1 MAGLIRRNDIDEVRS
16 RTNLADIVGD
26 YVTLKNAGVGS
37 MKGLCPFHDE
47 RSPSFH
53 VRPQVGFYHC
63 FGCGEGGDVYSFLQK
78 MDHVTFSEAVER
90 MAGRLGY
97 ELHYE
102 DGSGPATDHGN
113 RARIL
118 AANKAAEG
126 YFIAQLATPDAEL
139 ARAFLGSRGFDH
151 AAAARFGV
159 GYAPKSFDAL
169 GKHLGGLG
177 YTEAELITA
186 GLLGQGDR
194 GAYDRFRGRLVWPIR
209 DVTGQTLGF
218 GARRLRDDD
227 TGPKYL
233 NTPETPVYH
242 KSQVLY
248 GLDLAKR
255 DIARGRQI
263 VIVEGY
269 TDVMACHLAGVTTA
283 VATCGTA
290 FGGEHVK
297 IVRRVLGDFDN
308 ADTTGTGEVIFTFDP
323 DEAGQKAAS
332 RAFSEEQRFAAQ
344 TFVAVAA
351 EGVDPC
357 DLRLQHGDDAVRRL
371 IRSRKPM
378 FEFMVRR
385 TLTAHDL
392 ETVEGRVA
400 ALRAAAPIVAG
411 IRDQA
416 LSIGYTRNL
425 AGWLGLN
432 PTEVVAA
439 VAKARTQPPKAPMV
453 RAGMDRAGQPDR
465 GQPDRGGQR
474 PGAQGPGARDGGAQ
488 NSAQD
493 RGGAQNR
500 EQDRGGQNGGHNRG
514 QDRGAQNSAPF
525 SGAQNPRPQG
535 PGVPERPQLSPAD
548 GWERRDGSGVSAAA
562 GENPA
567 AGQNA
572 AGPNA
577 AADTWAETNQSLTAA
592 GFDPRLESGPSIVDL
607 PTDQATRLERD
618 ALMAMLQHP
627 TDIGREMLARAA
639 RVGFSSA
646 TLAVVRDAI
655 ATSLDHIESGDWVA
669 TIVREVPAPFASLV
683 QQLAIAPIPQ
693 REEQLAAYCQGV
705 TASLVELDL
714 LRAKADLLGS
724 LQRTDAAA
732 DPARYARIQR
742 DLMNVE
748 IERRV
753 LRNE

>member
-37 MKGLCPFHDE
+37 MKGLCPFHEE

-63 FGCGEGGDVYSFLQK
+63 FGCGEGGDVFTFLQK

-90 MAGRLGY
+90 MAARLGY

-102 DGSGPATDHGN
+102 DGGQASDHGN

-118 AANKAAEG
+118 SANKAAEEF
-126 YFIAQLATPDAEL
+126 FIAQLATPEAEL
-139 ARAFLGSRGFDH
+139 GRVFLGQRGFDY
-151 AAAARFGV
+151 AAASRFGV
-159 GYAPKSFDAL
+159 GYAPKSYDAL
-169 GKHLGGLG
+169 GKHLGSLG
-177 YTEAELITA
+177 YTEAEMITA

-218 GARRLRDDD
+218 GARKLRDDD

-255 DIARGRQI
+255 DVARGKQI
-263 VIVEGY
+263 VVVEGY

-290 FGGEHVK
+290 FGVDHVK

-308 ADTTGTGEVIFTFDP
+308 VDTTGTGEVIFTFDP

-344 TFVAVAA
+344 TFVAVAPD
-351 EGVDPC
+351 GLDPC
-357 DLRLQHGDDAVRRL
+357 DLRLNRGDDAVRRL
-371 IRSRKPM
+371 VSTRKPM
-378 FEFMVRR
+378 FEFMIRR
-385 TLTAHDL
+385 TLDGHDL

-400 ALRAAAPIVAG
+400 ALRASAPVVAG
-411 IRDQA
+411 IRDQ
-416 LSIGYTRNL
+416 SMGIGYSRNL
-425 AGWLGLN
+425 AGWLGMD
-432 PTEVVAA
+432 PSEVTRA
-439 VAKARTQPPKAPMV
+439 VASARLALAKPSTDT
-453 RAGMDRAGQPDR
+453 RESRGSRDRVTPDSR
-465 GQPDRGGQR
+465 
-474 PGAQGPGARDGGAQ
+474 
-488 NSAQD
+488 
-493 RGGAQNR
+493 
-500 EQDRGGQNGGHNRG
+500 
-514 QDRGAQNSAPF
+514 
-525 SGAQNPRPQG
+525 
-535 PGVPERPQLSPAD
+535 
-548 GWERRDGSGVSAAA
+548 SAAA
-562 GENPA
+562 ETRTPALAGRHSDSGPGREPDRTDPRNDTVSGVGSEPSHRGEIEPA
-567 AGQNA
+567 
-572 AGPNA
+572 
-577 AADTWAETNQSLTAA
+577 SLD
-592 GFDPRLESGPSIVDL
+592 GFDPRLETGPSIMDL

-627 TDIGREMLARAA
+627 ADIGADLMARAT
-639 RVGFSSA
+639 RVGFSNT

-655 ATSLDHIESGDWVA
+655 ATSLDSMESPDWVGA
-669 TIVREVPAPFASLV
+669 VLREVPAPFSSLV

-693 REEQLAAYCQGV
+693 RAEKIAEYCHEIA
-705 TASLVELDL
+705 ASLVQLDL
-714 LRAKADLLGS
+714 LREKADLLGS
-724 LQRTDAAA
+724 LQRTDSAA
-732 DPARYARIQR
+732 DPERYARIQR
-742 DLMNVE
+742 DLLSVE
-748 IERRV
+748 QERRT